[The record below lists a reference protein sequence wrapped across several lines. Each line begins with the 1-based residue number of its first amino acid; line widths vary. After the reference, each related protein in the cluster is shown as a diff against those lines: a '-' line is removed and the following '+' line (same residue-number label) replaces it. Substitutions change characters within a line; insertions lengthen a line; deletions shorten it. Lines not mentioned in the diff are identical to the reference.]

1 MKKTILF
8 LASLL
13 LVNSS
18 FSQTFTP
25 QNSGITGI
33 FSSINFVDDNVGMAA
48 TYGGEIVKTINGGT
62 NWDQQNSGVSS
73 SLRDVLL
80 LNSTTALA
88 LGDGGVILKTTNGGT
103 LWSPVNS
110 GTSSNLVKLFLN
122 ASTIFAVG
130 ANGTILKST
139 NSGSTWTSLNS
150 GTSIHLKSI
159 WFENASVGYAG
170 GEYKTIL
177 KTTNGGTSWTNIST
191 DVGNP
196 INYQLTGMYF
206 SDANTGFA
214 VGGNAQG
221 NQGLILKT
229 TNAGAT
235 WTSEY
240 FANNYFGS
248 IQFLNNATGFI
259 AGGNIT
265 NNTSTILKTNNGGST
280 WVVQP
285 TSSSRQVGVSF
296 PSFNAGYTCG
306 LDGTIL
312 KIMDINLGIENYTS
326 DTDIN
331 AFPNPNNGRFALSFG
346 NHILSGNGVAE
357 VYNVRGEVIL
367 KQDPSE
373 DFDISN
379 LANGIYFIRVTDE
392 HFTATKKV
400 VKE

>member
-1 MKKTILF
+1 MKKTVLF
-8 LASLL
+8 FSSLL

-18 FSQTFTP
+18 FSQIFTP
-25 QNSGITGI
+25 QNSGVTSV
-33 FSSINFVDDNVGMAA
+33 FSAINFVNDNEGMAV
-48 TYGGEIVKTINGGT
+48 TYGGEIVKTTNGGA
-62 NWDQQNSGVSS
+62 NWNQQNSGVATT
-73 SLRDVLL
+73 LRDVLM

-88 LGDGGVILKTTNGGT
+88 IGYNGLIIKTTDGGTVWG
-103 LWSPVNS
+103 PVNS
-110 GTSSNLVKLFLN
+110 GTTYNLDNLFLN
-122 ASTIFAVG
+122 GSAVFVVG
-130 ANGTILKST
+130 SGGTILKST
-139 NSGSTWTSLNS
+139 NSGSTWISLNS
-150 GTSIHLKSI
+150 GTSLDLKSI
-159 WFENASVGYAG
+159 YFVDASTGYVGG
-170 GEYKTIL
+170 DYKTIL
-177 KTTNGGTSWTNIST
+177 KTTNGGTSWTVVNT
-191 DVGNP
+191 DVGNS
-196 INYQLTGMYF
+196 INYQLVGMSF

-229 TNAGAT
+229 TNAGVT

-240 FANNYFGS
+240 VPDNYFGS

-259 AGGNIT
+259 AGGSIT

-326 DTDIN
+326 DTEIN

-346 NHILSGNGVAE
+346 NHILSGTGVAE